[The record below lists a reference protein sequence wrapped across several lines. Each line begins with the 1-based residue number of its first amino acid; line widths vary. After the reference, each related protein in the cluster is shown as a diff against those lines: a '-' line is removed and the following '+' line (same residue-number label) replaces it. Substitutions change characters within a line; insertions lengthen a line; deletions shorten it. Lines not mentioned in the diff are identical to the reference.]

1 MIRPHKVYLTSK
13 DTVEIHPPV
22 LQTELFQANT
32 KMSAVSNNTA
42 QEAYSLKPPEKLLPD
57 KPTDYYA
64 NVPLPPND
72 AEDTTATEN
81 LTGKVFNPYAFVDNK
96 LKCVN
101 WKNDAL
107 AVLLYIKNSV
117 DPQIVFVSQDGTL
130 YFKNEP
136 LIHQAPLELILQ
148 GLLDKKKNKTS
159 AVAAGEMQLLNVLST
174 APGPIKQ
181 LINRSK
187 INLFEP
193 DMKHRL
199 AAQTRR
205 QVREGQTELNKTIT
219 TSGAQTVPN
228 NMKALL
234 KRHPKKITSMM
245 AAAASHPT
253 KIPSGATGATGFT
266 TKTAITKANRMI
278 VAPQEKK
285 PWFYLN

>member
-1 MIRPHKVYLTSK
+1 MIRPHKVYLNSN
-13 DTVEIHPPV
+13 DTVKIEPPV
-22 LQTELFQANT
+22 LDTQLYTVDNR
-32 KMSAVSNNTA
+32 KMSAISNNTA
-42 QEAYSLKPPEKLLPD
+42 QEAYSLKPPETLLPD

-81 LTGKVFNPYAFVDNK
+81 LLGKAFNPYAFVENK
-96 LKCVN
+96 LKCVA
-101 WKNDAL
+101 WKNNAL

-117 DPQIVFVSQDGTL
+117 DPQVLFISQNGTL

-159 AVAAGEMQLLNVLST
+159 AVAAGEMQVLNVLVT
-174 APGPIKQ
+174 APGPIKH
-181 LINRSK
+181 LINSSK

-193 DMKHRL
+193 DMKQRL
-199 AAQTRR
+199 TAQTRK
-205 QVREGQTELNKTIT
+205 QIREGQTALNKTAT
-219 TSGAQTVPN
+219 TSGAHIVPN

-234 KRHPKKITSMM
+234 QKPTRKATVMS
-245 AAAASHPT
+245 AAASKPT
-253 KIPSGATGATGFT
+253 RIPAGATGADGFT
-266 TKTAITKANRMI
+266 TKTAITKTNRMI